1 MSAPENRARALKG
14 HKKRSH
20 GRRKGPDS
28 ERKRVQSHHLK
39 INLLLRRLAVSY
51 AVNP

>member
-28 ERKRVQSHHLK
+28 ERKRIKSHYLK
-39 INLLLRRLAVSY
+39 KNLLLRLLAVSY
-51 AVNP
+51 ADHP